1 MTNHPGDHYSFLQLA
16 RLREEQLERKSKHR
30 ALVQQ
35 APYRPGLR
43 AAIAGFLRS
52 TADRV
57 EAPRNSDSPAHHFR
71 GSALR

>member
-1 MTNHPGDHYSFLQLA
+1 MTNHPGDTYSFLQLA

-43 AAIAGFLRS
+43 AAIAGVLRS

-57 EAPRNSDSPAHHFR
+57 ETPRTAETPAR
-71 GSALR
+71 RYQRVP

>member
-1 MTNHPGDHYSFLQLA
+1 MTNHPGDHYSFLTLA
-16 RLREEQLERKSKHR
+16 RLREEQLERKSKQR

-52 TADRV
+52 TADRL
-57 EAPRNSDSPAHHFR
+57 EAPRTAELPAR
-71 GSALR
+71 RYQRAP